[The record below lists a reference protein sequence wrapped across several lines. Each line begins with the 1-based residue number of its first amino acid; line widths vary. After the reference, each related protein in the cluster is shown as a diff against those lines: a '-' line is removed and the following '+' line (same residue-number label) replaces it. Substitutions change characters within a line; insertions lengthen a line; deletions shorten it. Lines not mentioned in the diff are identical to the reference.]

1 MRLGRFRPQQ
11 NAVGA
16 TVLVLALVI
25 LACGGGTLIVAN
37 ATVTMSQVS
46 NSTTIAAGTSGSI
59 GATCPAGTQMTSGGY
74 YVQGTPQRFVA
85 TSSYPI
91 ALDTWIVTATALAD
105 GPISLPAYANCLHA
119 SFSIGERIASLD
131 WNAPAQAESVQDAQC
146 PAGTSVT
153 SSGYALRVSSAYLI
167 SAFPS
172 NLSASGDQTTPYG
185 ALAA

>member
-1 MRLGRFRPQQ
+1 
-11 NAVGA
+11 
-16 TVLVLALVI
+16 
-25 LACGGGTLIVAN
+25 
-37 ATVTMSQVS
+37 
-46 NSTTIAAGTSGSI
+46 
-59 GATCPAGTQMTSGGY
+59 MTSGGY

-105 GPISLPAYANCLHA
+105 GPISLAAYANCLHA

-131 WNAPAQAESVQDAQC
+131 WNAPAQAESAQDPQC

-153 SSGYALRVSSAYLI
+153 ISAHPLRVSTAYLI

-172 NLSASGDQTTPYG
+172 TSTPPAPPTPPPPPPPPY
-185 ALAA
+185 